1 MKTITLSAEE
11 SLIEAAEERARREHT
26 TLDAELKNWL
36 AIYAG
41 ETPREYEARRAIS
54 ALQGKLKTGGAKFTR
69 EVMNA
74 R

>member
-36 AIYAG
+36 VQYVENQEKIKRYDEVMAALRG
-41 ETPREYEARRAIS
+41 KVRVGHKFSREE
-54 ALQGKLKTGGAKFTR
+54 
-69 EVMNA
+69 MNA